1 MDGIKRMYSVDMFR
15 NVAGGVLYQGYN
27 FLVPIAWYAKLGKQI
42 NRISMVPYTNSTKLS
57 RIPMRYTID
66 LLVFIGFQ
74 QPLHLKF
81 HRTFVFLGAFS
92 TPRIK
97 KTAIKRSISC
107 FTHMA

>member
-1 MDGIKRMYSVDMFR
+1 MDYDE
-15 NVAGGVLYQGYN
+15 Y
-27 FLVPIAWYAKLGKQI
+27 LVPIVGNAKLGKQI

-74 QPLHLKF
+74 QPRHLKF